1 MIAAYLKDQAARCM
15 SLARVCFDLE
25 TARQLRLL
33 AEDLKA
39 KAEELEGKARPHSSS
54 SRTRPT
60 TARECLAALPGALT
74 RRNSAP
80 FWLSACPQGEA
91 DPCAPLS
98 LASLWRG

>member
-39 KAEELEGKARPHSSS
+39 KAEELEGKARPQP
-54 SRTRPT
+54 RTMQQQVKQQQQQQDET
-60 TARECLAALPGALT
+60 DDGA
-74 RRNSAP
+74 
-80 FWLSACPQGEA
+80 
-91 DPCAPLS
+91 
-98 LASLWRG
+98 